1 MDFKFRCIYVFYG
14 IVEVIKVVGCVVIL
28 LERTDDCY
36 QGYPIDIDLWLFIAG
51 VVPLASFALTL
62 FAVGLLALCRILK
75 PKKRVNL
82 IKSKQFLTI
91 LIVIELTLCL
101 FYSIW
106 VPVGAVAIVKIPCL
120 QPLVGIACTM
130 EVLLVFRG
138 IVMFCKYCYV
148 Q

>member
-1 MDFKFRCIYVFYG
+1 MKFQYVYVFYG
-14 IVEVIKVVGCVVIL
+14 IVEVIKVVGCVIIL

-62 FAVGLLALCRILK
+62 FAVGILALCRFLK
-75 PKKRVNL
+75 PKKQVL
-82 IKSKQFLTI
+82 IKPIEFRTI
-91 LIVIELTLCL
+91 LVAIELTLCL
-101 FYSIW
+101 FYSVW
-106 VPVGAVAIVKIPCL
+106 VPIGAVAIVKIPCL
-120 QPLVGIACTM
+120 QTLVGIACTM

-138 IVMFCKYCYV
+138 IVLFCNYFYV